1 VANFES
7 NTVTP
12 IDTATNTAGTVINN
26 VGRSFAVAITPNGQT
41 AYVPNWVSGSVTPL
55 DTATN
60 TPGTA
65 IPVGNPRGIAITPDG
80 QTAYVAN
87 FFSKVG
93 GAAGSVSPIDTA
105 TNTPGTEIPLRGF
118 PLAIAITPNGQTA
131 YVTVSNPIAD
141 SDTVIPIDTATNTPG
156 TAIPVDKGPH
166 SIAITPNGHTAYV
179 GNLDSHTVTPI
190 DTATNTAGTAIHL
203 SGPPA
208 GIAIT
213 PNGQTAYVS
222 NGGTAGTGVGNVTPI
237 DIATNTPGTEIPL
250 GGIPVGIAITP
261 NGQTAYVTVSPNTV
275 TPIDTATNTP
285 GTAIPVGPVAGT
297 NSIAIAIT
305 PDQAP
310 VAHLSVTPNV
320 AGQVSSFDASA
331 STVAFGTISRY
342 SWNFGDGTTATTTS
356 PTATHVYLTPGTYT
370 ASVTETSSGGTSTN
384 QIFTGQTMSQNGGP
398 GAVASQSLTVEPAQG
413 PSAQLA
419 ALGHAV
425 QGVGPGTSLA
435 DKVAQAQSHLA
446 SGDIADVCRVLG
458 GLVHEVKA
466 QSGKHVP
473 PAKAGQLVADAQGI
487 QTELGC

>member
-1 VANFES
+1 MKRSITVVRPRQALRGVRVGVLALAAGLCLVVPAVAGAAPSAWTAYVANFES

-156 TAIPVDKGPH
+156 TAIPV
-166 SIAITPNGHTAYV
+166 
-179 GNLDSHTVTPI
+179 
-190 DTATNTAGTAIHL
+190 
-203 SGPPA
+203 
-208 GIAIT
+208 
-213 PNGQTAYVS
+213 
-222 NGGTAGTGVGNVTPI
+222 
-237 DIATNTPGTEIPL
+237 
-250 GGIPVGIAITP
+250 
-261 NGQTAYVTVSPNTV
+261 
-275 TPIDTATNTP
+275 
-285 GTAIPVGPVAGT
+285 GPVAGT

-370 ASVTETSSGGTSTN
+370 ASVTETSSGGTSTT

-398 GAVASQSLTVEPAQG
+398 EAVASQSLTVEPAQG